1 MTDADSASETPVGEY
16 PRTGGPMKI
25 HPNRSARDKKYRA
38 RKEERERA
46 ALAAGIIDPGPAS
59 EPVSP
64 DLAVPTLTELL
75 AQFRRTHEAFT
86 ARFEAAVAG
95 LADPDAVVAAI
106 AASESAAAE
115 QMAAATARAAEAN
128 SRRLAAETE
137 AREATQRMTEA
148 EEVADELVAQVDDL
162 ERRVETLE
170 GELAEERLG
179 RAADVEQHRVARE
192 ADAAAHAEAI
202 DTINRDHAS
211 AMETLNSEHS
221 AVVERLEQAH
231 AEKVTALAGEYQ
243 RERDELAGLLTAE
256 TAARSRFE
264 GEAWALRDEL
274 TRTQTEL
281 EELRGGLPALIE
293 GAREDLRSTLAARHA
308 AELDAA
314 AARAETDLV
323 RLQGELATALARLE
337 AAHEQL
343 NVKRARSWPP
353 TGPGWVDKETGRG
366 RPGGGPDP
374 DE

>member
-1 MTDADSASETPVGEY
+1 MSDTPVGEY
-16 PRTGGPMKI
+16 PRGGGPRKLYE
-25 HPNRSARDKKYRA
+25 SDAARQQAYRERRKAERA
-38 RKEERERA
+38 RAET
-46 ALAAGIIDPGPAS
+46 AGLIEPP
-59 EPVSP
+59 EPVPPELAQSS
-64 DLAVPTLTELL
+64 LAVTLERLTEVSNGFL
-75 AQFRRTHEAFT
+75 AQFAGLV
-86 ARFEAAVAG
+86 AQVEAAVSG
-95 LADPDAVVAAI
+95 VADPDQVAATLE
-106 AASESAAAE
+106 SCGSAAAE
-115 QMAAATARAAEAN
+115 QVAAASARAAEAD

-170 GELAEERLG
+170 GELSEERLG

-192 ADAAAHAEAI
+192 ADAVAHAEAV
-202 DTINRDHAS
+202 DAINRDHVA
-211 AMETLNSEHS
+211 AIETLNSEHS
-221 AVVERLEQAH
+221 AAVERLEQAH

-243 RERDELAGLLTAE
+243 RERDELAALLTAE

-264 GEAWALRDEL
+264 GEASALRDEL

-343 NVKRARSWPP
+343 NVKRSRSGRP